1 MDSASAGDKNL
12 EENAAASS
20 LDIWK
25 NRIIIPT
32 LVAGFNSVFCIFR
45 ELISILMMFSEYY
58 SDPCSCYYWWWL
70 IRNRGW
76 RSWFSIQVSE
86 NSWPPEN
93 FCFLCY

>member
-1 MDSASAGDKNL
+1 MDSASARDKNL

-58 SDPCSCYYWWWL
+58 SDPCWWL
-70 IRNRGW
+70 IRYRGW

-86 NSWPPEN
+86 NSRPWEN